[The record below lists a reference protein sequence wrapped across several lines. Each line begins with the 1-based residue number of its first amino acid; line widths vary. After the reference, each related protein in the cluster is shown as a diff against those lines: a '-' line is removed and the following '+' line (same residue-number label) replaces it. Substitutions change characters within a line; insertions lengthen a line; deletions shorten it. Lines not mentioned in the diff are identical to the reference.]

1 MDSEI
6 LSLKIKGGKKMSVK
20 EDLYYSEDHEWVREE
35 EECLVIGVTDF
46 AQEELGDIVFVE
58 LPEVDEEFDKDDSF
72 GVLESVKAVSDTF
85 IPVSGRVIEVNEDL
99 LDNPERINDD
109 PYGEGWLIK
118 IDPADDSELD
128 ELLSAEE
135 YADFIEEE

>member
-1 MDSEI
+1 
-6 LSLKIKGGKKMSVK
+6 MSVK
-20 EDLYYSEDHEWVREE
+20 DDLYYSEDHEWIREE
-35 EECLVIGVTDF
+35 EDYLLIGITDF

-85 IPVSGRVIEVNEDL
+85 IPISGKVIEVNEDL
-99 LDNPERINDD
+99 IDNPELINND
-109 PYGEGWLIK
+109 PYGDGWLIK
-118 IDPADDSELD
+118 VEPAADSELD

-135 YADFIEEE
+135 YAEFIEEE

>member
-1 MDSEI
+1 MS
-6 LSLKIKGGKKMSVK
+6 IKK
-20 EDLYYSEDHEWVREE
+20 DLYYSEDHEWVREE
-35 EECLVIGVTDF
+35 EDCLVIGVTDF

-58 LPEVDEEFDKDDSF
+58 LPEVEEEFDKDDSF

-85 IPVSGRVIEVNEDL
+85 IPVSGRVIEVNDNL
-99 LDNPERINDD
+99 LDNPELINDD

-118 IDPADDSELD
+118 VDPADDSELD

-135 YADFIEEE
+135 YAEFIEEE

>member
-1 MDSEI
+1 
-6 LSLKIKGGKKMSVK
+6 MSVK

-35 EECLVIGVTDF
+35 EDYLVIGVTDF

-99 LDNPERINDD
+99 LDNPELINDD

-118 IDPADDSELD
+118 VDPADDSELD

-135 YADFIEEE
+135 YAEFIEEE

>member
-1 MDSEI
+1 
-6 LSLKIKGGKKMSVK
+6 MSVK

-35 EECLVIGVTDF
+35 EDYLVIGVTDF

-99 LDNPERINDD
+99 LDNPELINDD
-109 PYGEGWLIK
+109 PYGGGWLIK
-118 IDPADDSELD
+118 VDPADDSELD

-135 YADFIEEE
+135 YAEFIEEE

>member
-1 MDSEI
+1 
-6 LSLKIKGGKKMSVK
+6 MSVK
-20 EDLYYSEDHEWVREE
+20 DDLYYSEDHEWIREE
-35 EECLVIGVTDF
+35 EDYLLIGITDF

-85 IPVSGRVIEVNEDL
+85 IPISGRVIEVNEDL
-99 LDNPERINDD
+99 IDNPELINDD
-109 PYGEGWLIK
+109 PYGDGWLIK
-118 IDPADDSELD
+118 VDPADDSELD

-135 YADFIEEE
+135 YAEFIEEE

>member
-1 MDSEI
+1 
-6 LSLKIKGGKKMSVK
+6 MSVQ
-20 EDLYYSEDHEWVREE
+20 EDLYYSKDHEWVREE
-35 EECLVIGVTDF
+35 EDYLVIGITDF

-99 LDNPERINDD
+99 LDNPELINDD
-109 PYGEGWLIK
+109 PYRNGWLIK
-118 IDPADDSELD
+118 IDPTDDSELD

-135 YADFIEEE
+135 YAEFIEEE

>member
-1 MDSEI
+1 
-6 LSLKIKGGKKMSVK
+6 MSVK
-20 EDLYYSEDHEWVREE
+20 ENLYYSEDHEWVREE
-35 EECLVIGVTDF
+35 EDYLVIGVTDF

-58 LPEVDEEFDKDDSF
+58 LPEVEEEFDKDDSF

-85 IPVSGRVIEVNEDL
+85 IPVSGRVIEVNEAL
-99 LDNPERINDD
+99 LDNPELINDD

-118 IDPADDSELD
+118 VDPADDSELD

-135 YADFIEEE
+135 YAEFIEEE

>member
-1 MDSEI
+1 
-6 LSLKIKGGKKMSVK
+6 MSIK

-35 EECLVIGVTDF
+35 ENCLVIGVTDF

-58 LPEVDEEFDKDDSF
+58 LPEVEEELDKNDSF

-85 IPVSGRVIEVNEDL
+85 IPVSGKVTEVNEKL
-99 LDNPERINDD
+99 FDNPELINDD
-109 PYGEGWLIK
+109 PYGDGWLIK
-118 IDPADDSELD
+118 VDPADDTELD

-135 YADFIEEE
+135 YAEFIEEE

>member
-1 MDSEI
+1 
-6 LSLKIKGGKKMSVK
+6 MSVK
-20 EDLYYSEDHEWVREE
+20 KDLYYSEDHEWVRQEE
-35 EECLVIGVTDF
+35 DSLVIGVSDF

-85 IPVSGRVIEVNEDL
+85 IPVSGRVIAVNEAL
-99 LDNPERINDD
+99 LDNPELINDD
-109 PYGEGWLIK
+109 PYEEGWLIE
-118 IDPADDSELD
+118 IDPADDTELD
-128 ELLSAEE
+128 QLLSAEE

>member
-1 MDSEI
+1 
-6 LSLKIKGGKKMSVK
+6 MSVK
-20 EDLYYSEDHEWVREE
+20 DDLYYSEDHEWIREE
-35 EECLVIGVTDF
+35 EDYLLIGITDF

-85 IPVSGRVIEVNEDL
+85 IPISGKVIEVNEDL
-99 LDNPERINDD
+99 IDNPELINND
-109 PYGEGWLIK
+109 PYGDGWLIK
-118 IDPADDSELD
+118 VDPADDSELD

-135 YADFIEEE
+135 YAEFIEEE

>member
-1 MDSEI
+1 
-6 LSLKIKGGKKMSVK
+6 MSVK
-20 EDLYYSEDHEWVREE
+20 NDLYYSEDHEWVREE
-35 EECLVIGVTDF
+35 EDYLVIGVTDF

-58 LPEVDEEFDKDDSF
+58 LPEVEEEFDKDDSF

-85 IPVSGRVIEVNEDL
+85 IPVSGRIIEVNENL
-99 LDNPERINDD
+99 IDNPELINDD

-118 IDPADDSELD
+118 VDPADDSELD

-135 YADFIEEE
+135 YAEFIEEE

>member
-1 MDSEI
+1 
-6 LSLKIKGGKKMSVK
+6 MSVK
-20 EDLYYSEDHEWVREE
+20 NDLYYSEDHEWIREE
-35 EECLVIGVTDF
+35 EDYLLIGITDF

-85 IPVSGRVIEVNEDL
+85 IPISGRVIEVNEDL
-99 LDNPERINDD
+99 IDNPELINDD
-109 PYGEGWLIK
+109 PYGDGWLIK
-118 IDPADDSELD
+118 VEPADDSELD

-135 YADFIEEE
+135 YAEFIEEE

>member
-1 MDSEI
+1 
-6 LSLKIKGGKKMSVK
+6 MSVK
-20 EDLYYSEDHEWVREE
+20 DDLYYSEDHEWVREE
-35 EECLVIGVTDF
+35 EDYLVIGVTDF

-99 LDNPERINDD
+99 LDNPELINDD

-118 IDPADDSELD
+118 VDPADDSELD

-135 YADFIEEE
+135 YAEFIEEE

>member
-58 LPEVDEEFDKDDSF
+58 LPEVDEEFDKGDSF

-99 LDNPERINDD
+99 LDNPELINDD